1 MGVGFIYSGRGSV
14 GCSDWCSSPFSRRCT
29 PFEQMMIQRS
39 KRGRQEMR
47 GGEERRGEDME
58 CSRSAVQC
66 RGMEGMN
73 GWMVARGANEL
84 MRWRA
89 HSMLLCAVCG
99 CACRFQRAN
108 PNPPK
113 KKPTP
118 QTNIPDDSRGP
129 RRCLPTP
136 PSHASALHWPVRGG
150 GTRVNGGGGG
160 EDGRGANEQQSLRY
174 DENEAQAQA
183 HAKQ

>member
-1 MGVGFIYSGRGSV
+1 
-14 GCSDWCSSPFSRRCT
+14 
-29 PFEQMMIQRS
+29 
-39 KRGRQEMR
+39 
-47 GGEERRGEDME
+47 ME

-108 PNPPK
+108 PNPQK
-113 KKPTP
+113 KNPPPKPTSP
-118 QTNIPDDSRGP
+118 MTRGAHAAACLPLPHTHQRCIGPCAEAGPESMGGKTEEERMSSSPCVTTKTKHKHKHTRSNSSMRARVAAASARVP
-129 RRCLPTP
+129 RRGHRCGYAPLLR
-136 PSHASALHWPVRGG
+136 AL
-150 GTRVNGGGGG
+150 GG
-160 EDGRGANEQQSLRY
+160 EEVSRP
-174 DENEAQAQA
+174 
-183 HAKQ
+183 